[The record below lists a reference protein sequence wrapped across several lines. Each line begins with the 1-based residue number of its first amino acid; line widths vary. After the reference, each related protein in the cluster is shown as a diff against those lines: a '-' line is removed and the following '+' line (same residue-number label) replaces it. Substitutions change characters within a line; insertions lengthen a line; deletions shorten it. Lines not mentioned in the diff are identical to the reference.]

1 MKNIKTFEL
10 FSDWFKSKEQNA
22 REEMFGTKNLE
33 KKSEDVQKLIDE
45 IILNQ
50 GTSLDHRND
59 RFKVYSDVELSNMSD
74 DEITS
79 IWQQITG
86 NRY

>member
-10 FSDWFKSKEQNA
+10 FSDWFKS
-22 REEMFGTKNLE
+22 REESSNNSE
-33 KKSEDVQKLIDE
+33 KKTKDVQKLIDD

-59 RFKVYSDVELSNMSD
+59 RFKLYSDVELSNMSD
-74 DEITS
+74 DEIFS
-79 IWQQITG
+79 IWQQISG
-86 NRY
+86 SRIG